1 MLISSSCLPG
11 CSIVLGTVDP
21 RRLAA
26 NPDGNLPDAFTRR
39 ASVGSRVNSALSEE
53 AGELENVGIGVTG

>member
-1 MLISSSCLPG
+1 M
-11 CSIVLGTVDP
+11 
-21 RRLAA
+21 AA